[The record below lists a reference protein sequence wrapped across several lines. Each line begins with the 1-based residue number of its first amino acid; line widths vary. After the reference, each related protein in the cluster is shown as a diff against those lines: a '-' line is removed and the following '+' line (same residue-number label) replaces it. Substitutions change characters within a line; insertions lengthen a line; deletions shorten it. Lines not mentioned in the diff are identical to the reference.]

1 MIGAHADYGLKIRE
15 ILERVDLEDAARDDD
30 VFLASADDDVAAE
43 SSLGVS
49 VV

>member
-1 MIGAHADYGLKIRE
+1 HADYGLKIRE

-30 VFLASADDDVAAE
+30 VFLASAADDDVVAE
-43 SSLGVS
+43 SSSLGVS